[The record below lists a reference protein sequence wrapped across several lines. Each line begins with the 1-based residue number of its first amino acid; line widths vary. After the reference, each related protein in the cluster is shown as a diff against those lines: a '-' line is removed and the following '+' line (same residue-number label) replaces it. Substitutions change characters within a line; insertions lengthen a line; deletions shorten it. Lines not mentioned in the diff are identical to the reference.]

1 MLGLGGLPTNNPLN
15 RVYRIAA
22 AFIGVWL
29 LTFGML
35 GFFDQL
41 SFFDTTGDK
50 VAGLSTNVL
59 LSAISVVVG
68 LVLLGGAVVGGNTS
82 AALNL
87 VIGTLFLLSGLANL
101 TLLRTSWNI
110 LNFRMSNV
118 IFSFVTGL
126 LLLTFGLY
134 GRVTGGLPPDNPYY
148 RSRHGLD
155 PETGAVVDEEKA
167 ARLPVRS
174 GSASP
179 APRAS
184 DQGPDPRQLTAADA
198 PADSD
203 GEPARRAD
211 SAPGATRVASAD
223 DPRP

>member
-15 RVYRIAA
+15 RVYRIGA

-29 LTFGML
+29 LTFGVL
-35 GFFDQL
+35 GYFNQL
-41 SFFDTTGDK
+41 AFFDTAGGDK
-50 VAGLSTNVL
+50 VVGLSTNVL
-59 LSAISVVVG
+59 LSTISVVVG
-68 LVLLGGAVVGGNTS
+68 LALVGGAIIGGNVS

-87 VIGTLFLLSGLANL
+87 VIGVLFLLSGLANL

-110 LNFRMSNV
+110 LNFQMSNV

-155 PETGAVVDEEKA
+155 PETGEVVDEEKA
-167 ARLPVRS
+167 ARIAVRS
-174 GSASP
+174 GGASP

-184 DQGPDPRQLTAADA
+184 DQGPDPRQLTAADTRPEA
-198 PADSD
+198 GERKALTDS
-203 GEPARRAD
+203 
-211 SAPGATRVASAD
+211 
-223 DPRP
+223 